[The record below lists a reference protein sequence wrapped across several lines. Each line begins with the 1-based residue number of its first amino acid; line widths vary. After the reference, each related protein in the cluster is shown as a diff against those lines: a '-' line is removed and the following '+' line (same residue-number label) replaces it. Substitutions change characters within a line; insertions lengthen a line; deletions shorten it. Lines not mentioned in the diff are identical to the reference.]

1 MAGHFH
7 TWNSFHSPEHLS
19 RISPHYQRSTGFV
32 PWCSFPWT
40 WHLVSRH
47 LLAPLSRF
55 NRWRRREHVNQKW
68 SLRLLL
74 LFWNEAECW
83 RFWRSPAS
91 RRLGNKIP
99 TKSCC
104 NIDLVMESE
113 RETDMEESINR
124 LGLLCNCAFPQWST
138 SKQTHNSKREEKKKS
153 SHPKTHMYK
162 QRTETALTRQHLMPT
177 SQYWASWQWKAEGQG
192 RGRKQLNHQ
201 GSFFKEVHL
210 RVCKSSHHIDRAGAC
225 CGLAVLLWVTD
236 RLVVVG
242 LVEGVQRGVDQ
253 VDHQHRV
260 HLAKELTDLGEQ
272 ANTEQMER

>member
-40 WHLVSRH
+40 WHLVSLH

-55 NRWRRREHVNQKW
+55 NQGRRQEHVSQRW

-91 RRLGNKIP
+91 RRFGNKIP

-124 LGLLCNCAFPQWST
+124 LGLLCNCTFPQWST
-138 SKQTHNSKREEKKKS
+138 SKQTHYSKREKKS
-153 SHPKTHMYK
+153 PPTLKHTCINNEQK
-162 QRTETALTRQHLMPT
+162 LHLP
-177 SQYWASWQWKAEGQG
+177 
-192 RGRKQLNHQ
+192 
-201 GSFFKEVHL
+201 GSTW
-210 RVCKSSHHIDRAGAC
+210 CPP
-225 CGLAVLLWVTD
+225 
-236 RLVVVG
+236 
-242 LVEGVQRGVDQ
+242 
-253 VDHQHRV
+253 
-260 HLAKELTDLGEQ
+260 
-272 ANTEQMER
+272 ANTEQVGNGRLKDRKRKKTAKKPGLFLQMRSTLEFQR